1 MRPIHP
7 LGLLF
12 GCVATTFGVYA
23 PRLIPHEN
31 FTAIVAY
38 IGGQIDQLRTTT
50 ATPRPGPVDKT
61 VVARSRPATTIT
73 SSKTSSKKL
82 WADALVVPGSDSGHW
97 LELREFT
104 PSNGES
110 EFCRDGDENWHD
122 HVPTDTLELFI
133 DQREGIIGTMSST
146 IGYEADST
154 GPGRHQLF
162 FDPDLTF
169 NPDAGSDDSFVSPDA
184 VARVAHELGHSQFL
198 FCYVWPSP
206 SNNHLVLGLEHEHQR
221 SDRKPYGTPCQAVIT
236 DQLAGDKYVDFQCDK
251 LAYYDNPMALCD
263 KITNCDIEQV
273 CKVWD
278 LARGFKFIHHR
289 HRP

>member
-184 VARVAHELGHSQFL
+184 VARVAHELGHI
-198 FCYVWPSP
+198 
-206 SNNHLVLGLEHEHQR
+206 LGLEHEHQR
-221 SDRKPYGTPCQAVIT
+221 SDR
-236 DQLAGDKYVDFQCDK
+236 DKYVDFQCDK